1 MAVSNVPLCSFDP
14 GLRQN
19 RTAMNN
25 PHIRYPVNKVLL
37 IMILFPFSWIYFS
50 SASHICLLQ
59 YVLEF
64 VILSHFRVYDSIC
77 QCNYPYHLYRKNMHR
92 NPLPFYQ
99 AAGIP

>member
-1 MAVSNVPLCSFDP
+1 MA
-14 GLRQN
+14 G
-19 RTAMNN
+19 
-25 PHIRYPVNKVLL
+25 HIELSLIRELPQLTIFWQYYLPFPMYPYAAS

-77 QCNYPYHLYRKNMHR
+77 QCNYPYHLYRKK
-92 NPLPFYQ
+92 Y
-99 AAGIP
+99 A